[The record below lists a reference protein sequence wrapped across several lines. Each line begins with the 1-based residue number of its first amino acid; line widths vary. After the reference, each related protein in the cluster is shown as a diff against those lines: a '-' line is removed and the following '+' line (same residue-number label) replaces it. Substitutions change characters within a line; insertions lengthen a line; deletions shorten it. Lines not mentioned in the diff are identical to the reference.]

1 MKSTHFQGFVVLAL
15 AALLGLSCNT
25 QPSSRQVI
33 FWNSMGGPLGDVLDS
48 IITLYNQ
55 QADLPVVSVN
65 MGSYGTLSQKLMGA
79 VASNKPPVLAQVYES
94 WTSELL
100 ENGKIEPFESFL
112 GYFEDSVLADVW
124 PVLIEDNRF
133 DDQLVTFPFNKSVP
147 VFYYNRDLFR
157 AHGIDSFPRT
167 WDEFRRVAKQLTLD
181 TDGDGNVDIYGT
193 AFPVSVW
200 WFLTML
206 YQKGG
211 RVIRGDSIVLD
222 SPEAR
227 EVLQYMVDL
236 IYKDSCAYLTT
247 GYRHQNDF
255 ATGRVAMIW
264 GTIVSYAFMKE
275 AIQFDLGVA
284 PVPSFGD
291 PLVVVSGTNVA
302 IFKGVTREQQEGAA
316 RFVRFFLKPEI
327 QALWSAGTGYIP
339 LRRSA
344 LNQPLLR
351 DFLAQV
357 PGMREGMLQ
366 LEHAT
371 FEPRDP
377 IWFTGRRYL
386 STEGLEP
393 ALRGVLSVDQAIRR
407 AQRLLQTEMNRRKR
421 LERSLRHRTS
431 AAAS

>member
-1 MKSTHFQGFVVLAL
+1 MNLTRFRLLLFLAL
-15 AALLGLSCNT
+15 VALLGTACNT
-25 QPSSRQVI
+25 QPNPHQVV

-48 IITLYNQ
+48 IIHLYNQ
-55 QADLPVVSVN
+55 QAELPVVSVN

-79 VASNKPPVLAQVYES
+79 VASNRPPVLAQVYES

-100 ENGKIEPFESFL
+100 ENGKIEPFEAFAHR
-112 GYFEDSVLADVW
+112 YIEDSVMADIW
-124 PVLIEDNRF
+124 PVLIEDNVF
-133 DDQLVTFPFNKSVP
+133 DGQLVTFPFNKSVP

-157 AHGIDSFPRT
+157 EHGIDSFPRT
-167 WDEFRRVAKQLTLD
+167 WEEFRHVARQLTLD
-181 TDGDGNVDIYGT
+181 TDGDGTPEIYGT

-211 RVIRGDSIVLD
+211 RVIQGDSIVLD

-236 IYKDSCAYLTT
+236 IYRDSCAYLTT

-255 ATGRVAMIW
+255 ATGHVAMIW
-264 GTIVSYAFMKE
+264 GTIVSYAFMKK
-275 AIQFDLGVA
+275 AIKFDLGVA
-284 PVPSFGD
+284 PVPSFGK

-302 IFKGVTREQQEGAA
+302 IFRGVTPRQQEGAA
-316 RFVRFFLKPEI
+316 RFIRFFLQPEI

-393 ALRGVLSVDQAIRR
+393 ALRGVLSVEQALKR
-407 AQRLLQTEMNRRKR
+407 ATRLLQTELNRRKR
-421 LERSLRHRTS
+421 LERFRKRQ
-431 AAAS
+431 

>member
-1 MKSTHFQGFVVLAL
+1 MNLTRFRLWTVLGL
-15 AALLGLSCNT
+15 VALLGTACNT
-25 QPSSRQVI
+25 RPNPHQVT

-79 VASNKPPVLAQVYES
+79 VASNRPPVLAQVYES

-100 ENGKIEPFESFL
+100 ENGKIEPFETFAPR
-112 GYFEDSVLADVW
+112 FIEDSVMADIR
-124 PVLIEDNRF
+124 PVLIEDNVF
-133 DDQLVTFPFNKSVP
+133 DGQLATFPFNKSVP

-157 AHGIDSFPRT
+157 EYGIDSFPRT
-167 WDEFRRVAKQLTLD
+167 WDEFRQVAKRLTLD
-181 TDGDGNVDIYGT
+181 TDGDGTIDIYGT

-211 RVIRGDSIVLD
+211 KVIEGDSIVLD

-236 IYKDSCAYLTT
+236 IYRDSCAYLTT

-255 ATGRVAMIW
+255 ATGHVAMIW
-264 GTIVSYAFMKE
+264 GTIVSYAFMKK
-275 AIQFDLGVA
+275 AIHFDLGVA
-284 PVPSFGD
+284 PVPSFGE
-291 PLVVVSGTNVA
+291 PLVVVSGTNMA
-302 IFKGVTREQQEGAA
+302 IFKGVTPQQQEGAA

-339 LRRSA
+339 IRRSA
-344 LNQPLLR
+344 LDQPLLR
-351 DFLAQV
+351 DFLNQV

-393 ALRGVLSVDQAIRR
+393 ALRGVLSVEKALER
-407 AQRLLQTEMNRRKR
+407 ATRLLQTELNRRKR
-421 LERSLRHRTS
+421 LERRLKRR
-431 AAAS
+431 

>member
-1 MKSTHFQGFVVLAL
+1 MNLTRFRLWTVLGL
-15 AALLGLSCNT
+15 VALLGIACNT
-25 QPSSRQVI
+25 RPNPHQVT

-55 QADLPVVSVN
+55 QAEMPVVSVN

-79 VASNKPPVLAQVYES
+79 VASNRPPVLAQVYES

-100 ENGKIEPFESFL
+100 ENGKIEPFETFARR
-112 GYFEDSVLADVW
+112 YIEDSVMADIW
-124 PVLIEDNRF
+124 PVLIEDNVF
-133 DDQLVTFPFNKSVP
+133 DGRLVTFPFNKSVP

-157 AHGIDSFPRT
+157 EYDIDSFPRT
-167 WDEFRRVAKQLTLD
+167 WDEFRQVAKRLTID
-181 TDGDGNVDIYGT
+181 TDGDGTIDIYGT

-211 RVIRGDSIVLD
+211 KVIEGDSIVLD

-236 IYKDSCAYLTT
+236 IYRDSCAYLTT

-255 ATGRVAMIW
+255 ATGHVAMIW
-264 GTIVSYAFMKE
+264 GTIVSYAFMKK
-275 AIQFDLGVA
+275 AIHFDLGVA
-284 PVPSFGD
+284 PVPSFGE

-302 IFKGVTREQQEGAA
+302 IFKGVTPQQQEGAA

-339 LRRSA
+339 IRRSA
-344 LNQPLLR
+344 LDQPLLR
-351 DFLAQV
+351 DFLNQV

-393 ALRGVLSVDQAIRR
+393 ALRGVLPVEKALKR
-407 AQRLLQTEMNRRKR
+407 ATRLLQTELNRRKR
-421 LERSLRHRTS
+421 LERRLKKL
-431 AAAS
+431 ASP